1 MYTMFQL
8 YTDSARV
15 DQYHKERVEEA
26 RVKRELLKARADDKS
41 EGFAA
46 RFFAL
51 FTTAEAVPQATTLGH
66 TAI

>member
-26 RVKRELLKARADDKS
+26 RVKRELLKARADEDKT

-46 RFFAL
+46 RIFAL
-51 FTTAEAVPQATTLGH
+51 FTAESRPQSTTLGH